1 MLPQQNPNKKNN
13 QFQAIILAGGRGLRL
28 SPLTDSCPKP
38 LLKVKGKS
46 LLEYI
51 TDEVNFCGI
60 DDITI
65 VTNDLSEQIHEHF
78 SKRYKCVKTNFE
90 TMIESFIYACGFSTR
105 EHLLCLSADTL
116 ITKNSMTHT
125 INNYLRTGSDISLTL
140 SETNRSRKKWTYSIS
155 EEEFLQDLSI
165 GTSDN
170 NLERSGWVMGKH
182 LIDSLEEGIT
192 RYDRNYLGFGTGW
205 NLILRM
211 MIDQGKK
218 IYVSRENFPIF
229 NINTQTDLEEAESF
243 VTKNLR

>member
-1 MLPQQNPNKKNN
+1 MLPQQNPNKKDN
-13 QFQAIILAGGRGLRL
+13 QFEAIILAGGRGLRL

-65 VTNDLSEQIHEHF
+65 VTNYLSEQIHEHF

-229 NINTQTDLEEAESF
+229 NINTQTDLEEARSF
-243 VTKNLR
+243 VTENLR